1 MTMHIEVK
9 SQLFKGIA
17 MPTLFDSKGNI
28 ALMQDNDLVR
38 HELIYWLITGI
49 TETFMDFNDGVGLD
63 DQLFDPG
70 DETTFTVLQ
79 SMIKDRLDQL
89 EQRVEI
95 KDVKIKQSDEPGDE
109 SKIIAVIIYKIP
121 ALVDQSAED
130 TYSLQVGIGTVI

>member
-1 MTMHIEVK
+1 MTTKIVVR

-17 MPTLFDSKGNI
+17 TPVLFNSQGNI
-28 ALMQDNDLVR
+28 ALLQDHQLVQN
-38 HELIYWLITGI
+38 ELVMWLLTGI

-70 DETTFTVLQ
+70 DDTTFIVLQ
-79 SMIKDRLDQL
+79 NLIKDKLDQL

-95 KDVKIKQSDEPGDE
+95 KDVKIKRSEEAGDE
-109 SKIIAVIIYKIP
+109 SKVIAIITYKIP

-130 TYSLQVGIGTVI
+130 TYTLQVGVGTVV